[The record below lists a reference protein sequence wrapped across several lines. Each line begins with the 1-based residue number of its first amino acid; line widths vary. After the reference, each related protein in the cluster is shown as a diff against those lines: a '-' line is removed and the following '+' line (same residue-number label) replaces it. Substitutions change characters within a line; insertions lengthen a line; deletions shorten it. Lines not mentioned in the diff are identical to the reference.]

1 RRLEKLLE
9 IASDLTVVVDSEYGA
24 SQLQETAQRAG
35 KKMNVLI
42 EINEGQNRAG
52 VEPRSGVVALA
63 SFLEKQPN
71 LVLRGVQGYE
81 GHLQLLTSNEERVE
95 KNRESMEIL
104 SSVVSDL
111 RNNGF
116 EIQIVT
122 TGGTGTGDLCA
133 SSEAVTE
140 IQPGSFIF

>member
-1 RRLEKLLE
+1 
-9 IASDLTVVVDSEYGA
+9 D
-24 SQLQETAQRAG
+24 
-35 KKMNVLI
+35 
-42 EINEGQNRAG
+42 G
-52 VEPRSGVVALA
+52 VEPGSGVVALA

-95 KNRESMEIL
+95 KNRESMEVL

-111 RNNGF
+111 RDNGF

-122 TGGTGTGDLCA
+122 TGGTGTGALCA
-133 SSEAVTE
+133 SCETVTE
-140 IQPGSFIF
+140 IQPGSFIFMDRAYRTAIGEEYEFALSVMATVISKPTKHRAIVD